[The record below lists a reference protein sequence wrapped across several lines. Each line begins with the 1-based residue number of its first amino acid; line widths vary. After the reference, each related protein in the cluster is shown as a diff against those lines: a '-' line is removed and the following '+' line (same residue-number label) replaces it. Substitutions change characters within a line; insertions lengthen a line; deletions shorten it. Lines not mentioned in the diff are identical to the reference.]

1 MAVMGP
7 LDAMGWTR
15 EREAAFAEHAEAG
28 LVPGR
33 VVSQERDVVHAVTAS
48 GPRSVYIQRGF
59 RRSAVGPASFP
70 TVGDWLVLEPM
81 GEGDAAL
88 RAVLPRSSAF
98 SRGQSER
105 GGRAAGQILAA
116 NVDTA
121 LLVAALDRDFNLRRI
136 ERYLALA
143 WSSGAAPVILLNK
156 ADVCDD
162 VPGRVAQVAGI
173 AHETPIHP
181 LSARTGSGL
190 EVLDRY
196 LLPGQTLVLLG
207 SSGVGKSTIT
217 NSLLGDQ
224 RQAVQT
230 VRGDDHRGRH
240 TTVRRELFTLP
251 CGALLI
257 DTPGLRAVGLVDA
270 EEGLGSAFADVALL
284 AERCRFIDC
293 SHGVEPDCAVRAAIE
308 SGELSETRLR
318 SQQKLQREIAAMERR
333 SSPARSRAESRR
345 FGRVIRNVCKT
356 QDRLK
361 GRLDTD

>member
-1 MAVMGP
+1 MDVTPPMEV
-7 LDAMGWTR
+7 MGWTP

-33 VVSQERDVVHAVTAS
+33 VVSQERDVVHAITAS
-48 GPRSVYIQRGF
+48 GPLDVYVQRGF
-59 RRSAVGPASFP
+59 RRSAAGPGSFP
-70 TVGDWLVLEPM
+70 TVGDWIALEPLVD
-81 GEGDAAL
+81 GDGAL
-88 RAVLPRSSAF
+88 RTVLPRSSAF

-105 GGRAAGQILAA
+105 GGRASGQILAA

-162 VPGRVAQVAGI
+162 VPGRVAEVAGI
-173 AHETPIHP
+173 ASETPIHP

-196 LLPGQTLVLLG
+196 LVAGQTLVLLG

-240 TTVRRELFTLP
+240 TTVRRELFLLP
-251 CGALLI
+251 GGALLI

-270 EEGLGSAFADVALL
+270 EEGLDSAFADIVLL

-293 SHGVEPDCAVRAAIE
+293 SHGVEPGCAVRAAIE
-308 SGELSETRLR
+308 GGELSETRLR
-318 SQQKLQREIAAMERR
+318 SQQKLLREIAATERR
-333 SSPARSRAESRR
+333 SSPAQARAEGRR
-345 FGRVIRNVCKT
+345 FARSVRNTCRI

-361 GRLDTD
+361 GRIDNE

>member
-1 MAVMGP
+1 MDVTPPMEV
-7 LDAMGWTR
+7 MGWTP

-33 VVSQERDVVHAVTAS
+33 VVSQERDVVHAITAS
-48 GPRSVYIQRGF
+48 GPLDVHVQRGF
-59 RRSAVGPASFP
+59 RRSAAGPGSFP
-70 TVGDWLVLEPM
+70 TVGDWIALEPLVD
-81 GEGDAAL
+81 GDGAL
-88 RAVLPRSSAF
+88 RTVLPRSSAF

-105 GGRAAGQILAA
+105 GGRASGQILAA

-162 VPGRVAQVAGI
+162 VPGRVAEVAGI
-173 AHETPIHP
+173 ASETPIHP

-196 LLPGQTLVLLG
+196 LVAGQTLVLLG

-240 TTVRRELFTLP
+240 TTVRRELFLLP
-251 CGALLI
+251 GGALLI

-270 EEGLGSAFADVALL
+270 DEGLDSAFADIALL

-293 SHGVEPDCAVRAAIE
+293 SHGPEPGCAVRAAIE
-308 SGELSETRLR
+308 SGQLDETRLR
-318 SQQKLQREIAAMERR
+318 SQQKLQREIAATERR
-333 SSPARSRAESRR
+333 SSPARSHAESRR
-345 FGRVIRNVCKT
+345 FGRVIRNACKT

-361 GRLDTD
+361 GRQETD